1 MKSKV
6 NIVSLGCAK
15 NLVDS
20 EKIINTIAKNGGV
33 ICDDKHDA
41 DVIVVNTCGFINSA
55 KEESINEILEIA
67 RLKVEGKCKRLVVT
81 GCLAQRYKSE
91 LLKEIPEIDDLI
103 GINKFDKVSSA
114 VLQDRR
120 PKAEGKCSVGTSP
133 CRKTT
138 PKKTKRI
145 SLTPKHYAYLKI
157 SDGCNN
163 SCTYCTIPFIRGRY
177 KSRPVAD
184 IVKEAEFLAANG
196 AKELNIIAQDTTV
209 YGSDIHKKQSLHL
222 LLRKISEIK
231 SVKWIRLLYTHP
243 AHIYDELI
251 DEISQNNKI
260 CNYIDLPIQ
269 HINDKILKTMGRSAN
284 RLQISRLID
293 KLRSRIEN
301 LVLRTSIIVGFPGET
316 EKRFDELVDFIES
329 TRFERLG
336 VFVYSREENTP
347 ASFYKNQIS
356 KRVKDERYEILM
368 SVQQGIA
375 FDNNQKMIGNKVKV
389 LIDSETQLQNADLG
403 FGIED
408 SKEIVNAKPKIRN
421 PKSQIPNQTW
431 LGRYYADA
439 PEVDSNVIVHSKH
452 GIGIG
457 TFKNVTINGTDNYD
471 LVGVIDG

>member
-55 KEESINEILEIA
+55 KEESINEILGIA
-67 RLKVEGKCKRLVVT
+67 RLKEEGKCKRLVVT
-81 GCLAQRYKSE
+81 GCLAQRYKDE
-91 LLKEIPEIDDLI
+91 LLKEIPEIDELI
-103 GINKFDKVSSA
+103 GINKFDKVSQA
-114 VLQDRR
+114 VLQDSR
-120 PKAEGKCSVGTSP
+120 PKTKDQRQKAEGKCRDRSP
-133 CRKTT
+133 ND
-138 PKKTKRI
+138 PNNGKKTKRI

-269 HINDKILKTMGRSAN
+269 HINDKILKTMGRNAN

-293 KLRSRIEN
+293 KLRSRIPN

-316 EKRFDELVDFIES
+316 ETRFNELVDFVES

-336 VFVYSREENTP
+336 VFTYSREENT
-347 ASFYKNQIS
+347 SSSLYKNQVS
-356 KRVKDERYEILM
+356 RKLKEERYETLM
-368 SVQQGIA
+368 SIQQGIT
-375 FDNNQKMIGNKVKV
+375 FENNKKMIGEKVKV
-389 LIDSETQLQNADLG
+389 LIDSE
-403 FGIED
+403 E
-408 SKEIVNAKPKIRN
+408 
-421 PKSQIPNQTW
+421 IPNQTW

-452 GIGIG
+452 RIGIG